1 MEIENE
7 MTTRTAKQY
16 LPVDGA
22 VLYDALLKRGF
33 KIWKVGQLYYLMH
46 YARAVNV
53 ETTSAL
59 NAAFYRLGML
69 HVDNALI
76 GPPHKEF
83 MELVRNNAESFDQ
96 YVTPLL
102 TPEQKKEYQKAK
114 KDSVSHRVFFRRWM
128 FARKLAT
135 NITTNK

>member
-1 MEIENE
+1 MHIDNG
-7 MTTRTAKQY
+7 MNNYGKQQY

-46 YARAVNV
+46 YGRAVNV

-59 NAAFYRLGML
+59 NAAFYQLGML

-83 MELVRNNAESFDQ
+83 MELVRNNAESFDL

-114 KDSVSHRVFFRRWM
+114 KASVSHRVFFRRWM
-128 FARKLAT
+128 FARKLAK